1 MLEILLIRH
10 GQTDWNR
17 SHRIMGHRPVPL
29 NASGRSQARAVA
41 RALCK
46 VPLDLIITSPFR
58 RAVETARVIA
68 RGRRVPLEHSPAVAE
83 IGYGLWIG
91 RTFEEV
97 REEKNFKIYHT
108 TPKLACAPGGEKM
121 TAVHRR
127 AVGLIEGLRKRYKKG
142 RVAIVSHADVIKAI
156 LIHYLGLD
164 LNELLKLRIDNG
176 ALSLLWFDEA
186 RHRVM
191 SINCPASP
199 GHLFSLTDQLIH
211 TTVKKKKGSK

>member
-17 SHRIMGHRPVPL
+17 DHRIMGHRPVPL
-29 NASGRSQARAVA
+29 NLSGRRQAGAVA
-41 RALCK
+41 RALRK
-46 VPLDLIITSPFR
+46 IPLDLIVTSPFR

-68 RGRRVPLEHSPAVAE
+68 KGRRIALEHSHAVAE

-97 REEKNFKIYHT
+97 REEKNFKVYHT

-127 AVGLIEGLRKRYKKG
+127 AVGLIERLRKRYEKG
-142 RVAIVSHADVIKAI
+142 RIAVVSHADVIKAI

-164 LNELLKLRIDNG
+164 LNELMKLRIDNCTV
-176 ALSLLWFDEA
+176 SLLWFQEA

-191 SINCPASP
+191 SINCPVNP
-199 GHLFSLTDQLIH
+199 KHLFSLTDQVPQH
-211 TTVKKKKGSK
+211 KKIR